1 MKKTMVEAINE
12 ARVKGN
18 DIMITDGDWYLEQ
31 VCMGDDWYVCGE
43 WGWIVP
49 NEEVEQMEVVKV
61 EHDADGITTIT
72 VTEIDV

>member
-18 DIMITDGDWYLEQ
+18 DIMITDGYWYLEE
-31 VCMGDDWYVCGE
+31 VCMGNEWFVCGE
-43 WGWIVP
+43 LDWFVS

-61 EHDADGITTIT
+61 EHDADGITVIT